1 MDVTMGAYDEAEV
14 SELVGLYVLS
24 KLTSII
30 DPSHLGDDGLAAV
43 NKSNPQIER
52 FRKNIFQIFKSMDL
66 QVTIVVNITTTEFL
80 DVWFDLEQRIYI
92 YIYTYRSKPS

>member
-1 MDVTMGAYDEAEV
+1 MEAYDEAEV

-43 NKSNPQIER
+43 NKSYPQIER
-52 FRKNIFQIFKSMDL
+52 FRKNIFQIFKIIQKSFIL
-66 QVTIVVNITTTEFL
+66 RLKSIKTI
-80 DVWFDLEQRIYI
+80 
-92 YIYTYRSKPS
+92 

>member
-1 MDVTMGAYDEAEV
+1 MEAYDEAEV

-30 DPSHLGDDGLAAV
+30 DPSHLGLYRDDGLAAV